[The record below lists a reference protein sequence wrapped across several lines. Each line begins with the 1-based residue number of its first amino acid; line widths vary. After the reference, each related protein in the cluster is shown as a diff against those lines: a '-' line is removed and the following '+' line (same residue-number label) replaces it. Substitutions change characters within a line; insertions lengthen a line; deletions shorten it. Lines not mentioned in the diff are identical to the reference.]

1 MAETR
6 IQPDR
11 NLALELVR
19 VTEGA
24 ALGAGR
30 WMGRGDKIGGD
41 AAAVNAMRAVL
52 NEVGMNGVVV
62 IGEGE
67 KDEAPMLF
75 NGEKLGTGVPPEVD
89 IAVDPIDGTRLLST
103 GGGGAI
109 AVVALA
115 ERGKMFRPTTF
126 YMDKIVVGPDCVG
139 VIDIEAPP
147 AANIRAVARTK
158 GMPLSAVTVCIL
170 DRPRHAELIK
180 KVRATGARIK
190 LIMDG
195 DVAGSLQTAIPE
207 SGVDI
212 LMGIGGTPEGVIT
225 AAAMRCMGGEIQG
238 RLWARDDAERVSA
251 GSELDRI
258 LDTQTLCGGESV
270 FFAATGIT
278 SGELLE
284 GVRYTSSGAHTF
296 SMVMRAKTGTVR
308 YIESHHRLDKI
319 EMLTRSSN
327 K

>member
-1 MAETR
+1 MSEK
-6 IQPDR
+6 PER
-11 NLALELVR
+11 NIALELVR
-19 VTEGA
+19 VTEAAAMGA
-24 ALGAGR
+24 AR
-30 WMGRGDKIGGD
+30 FMGRGDKIGGD
-41 AAAVNAMRAVL
+41 GAAVDAMRLVL
-52 NEVGMNGVVV
+52 NSIDMDGVIV

-75 NGEKLGTGVPPEVD
+75 NGERLGTGVPPEVD
-89 IAVDPIDGTRLLST
+89 IAVDPIDGTRLLSN

-115 ERGKMFRPTTF
+115 ERGMMFRPTTF

-147 AANIRAVARTK
+147 AANIRAVARAK
-158 GMPLSAVTVCIL
+158 GLPLSALTVCIL

-238 RLWARDDAERVSA
+238 KLWARDDAERAAA
-251 GSELDRI
+251 GTELDRI
-258 LDTQTLCGGESV
+258 LDTRTLCGGESV

-284 GVRYTSSGAHTF
+284 GVRYTAAGAHTF

-308 YIESHHRLDKI
+308 YIEAHHRLDKI
-319 EMLTRSSN
+319 EMLTRSA

>member
-1 MAETR
+1 MNTAAPAPASGPTAAL
-6 IQPDR
+6 DR
-11 NLALELVR
+11 VLVMELVR

-52 NEVGMNGVVV
+52 NEVGMDGVVV

-139 VIDIEAPP
+139 VIDIEAPRP
-147 AANIRAVARTK
+147 PISGPWRGQRAYRSRYRAS
-158 GMPLSAVTVCIL
+158 GP
-170 DRPRHAELIK
+170 PRHAELIK
-180 KVRATGARIK
+180 KCGRPARIK
-190 LIMDG
+190 LIMDD
-195 DVAGSLQTAIPE
+195 DVAGSLRRQFPN
-207 SGVDI
+207 
-212 LMGIGGTPEGVIT
+212 
-225 AAAMRCMGGEIQG
+225 
-238 RLWARDDAERVSA
+238 
-251 GSELDRI
+251 
-258 LDTQTLCGGESV
+258 
-270 FFAATGIT
+270 
-278 SGELLE
+278 
-284 GVRYTSSGAHTF
+284 
-296 SMVMRAKTGTVR
+296 RAS
-308 YIESHHRLDKI
+308 IF
-319 EMLTRSSN
+319 
-327 K
+327 

>member
-1 MAETR
+1 M
-6 IQPDR
+6 P
-11 NLALELVR
+11 
-19 VTEGA
+19 VT
-24 ALGAGR
+24 
-30 WMGRGDKIGGD
+30 
-41 AAAVNAMRAVL
+41 
-52 NEVGMNGVVV
+52 
-62 IGEGE
+62 
-67 KDEAPMLF
+67 
-75 NGEKLGTGVPPEVD
+75 T
-89 IAVDPIDGTRLLST
+89 S
-103 GGGGAI
+103 
-109 AVVALA
+109 
-115 ERGKMFRPTTF
+115 ER
-126 YMDKIVVGPDCVG
+126 
-139 VIDIEAPP
+139 
-147 AANIRAVARTK
+147 IRAVARAE
-158 GMPLSAVTVCIL
+158 GLPLSALTVCIL

-238 RLWARDDAERVSA
+238 KLWARDDAERAAA
-251 GSELDRI
+251 GTELDRI
-258 LDTQTLCGGESV
+258 LDTRTLCGGESV

-284 GVRYTSSGAHTF
+284 GVRYTAAGAHTF

-308 YIESHHRLDKI
+308 YIEAHHRLDKI
-319 EMLTRSSN
+319 EMLTRSA